1 MKWEWMDRLA
11 QSLFALGIPG
21 LFAITFID
29 GAAIPIVG
37 GAEAMT
43 LLLAWKQPAQLPWIV
58 LAAALGATLGAFV
71 FYKVG
76 GAGGQPVLARL
87 APASR
92 EWLKR
97 QVARHAFWTLLV
109 GVLLPPPFPTKPL
122 VLTAGV
128 VGTPAGIFVTAI
140 FTGRVLRFSALAYIG
155 FRFGDDAARIVA
167 AHYPTILA
175 ALAALVLAGVL
186 GRVVLTRV
194 LRHTV
199 AR

>member
-1 MKWEWMDRLA
+1 MHWDWMDRLA
-11 QSLFALGIPG
+11 QSLFALGTPG

-87 APASR
+87 APARR

-122 VLTAGV
+122 VLTAGA
-128 VGTPAGIFVTAI
+128 VGTPAATFLAAN

-167 AHYPTILA
+167 RHYPTILA
-175 ALAALVLAGVL
+175 ALVGLVLAGLL
-186 GRVVLTRV
+186 GRAL
-194 LRHTV
+194 L
-199 AR
+199 ARFFRGTSAR